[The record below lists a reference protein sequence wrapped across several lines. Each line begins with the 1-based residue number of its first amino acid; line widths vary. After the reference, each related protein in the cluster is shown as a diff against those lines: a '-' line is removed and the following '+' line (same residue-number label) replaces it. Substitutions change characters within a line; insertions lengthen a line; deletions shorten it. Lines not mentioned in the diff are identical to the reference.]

1 MIFRRARRD
10 VWLLLL
16 LAALPA
22 VAYAPAWTA
31 HRLLGSGDGAAL
43 HFPLRALVWESYARG
58 ELPEW
63 NPNIFLGTP
72 LLAGYR
78 PGAFYPLMP
87 LLALLPPFAAFQ
99 TLVLL
104 SLSASAILVFLY
116 LRRLGAERV
125 GAFVGGLCFALGPYL
140 VAHLA
145 DTATLVAA
153 PLLPLV
159 LLAAEDHMRRGTA
172 ARAAGLAVSLA
183 LLLLAGS
190 PEAARAGA
198 ALVAGRLVV
207 GHVLMPSPR
216 GPSVRASVLALLAAA
231 LLAAPQLLPTLV
243 LARDAGRSIT
253 GLANRDRPLA
263 GLFGLVLRYASH
275 TPAAALALAALPL
288 ALTQTPI
295 RVLGLALA
303 LCLALQ
309 WGRGPLSAPGAP
321 GLVFELTLCVLAG
334 LSLSA
339 QWRARRQ
346 PEGAR
351 LRAYFLTAALA
362 SAAVLSVAAAAVG
375 PLPESLAGAVGVLAL
390 SLILYFSLA
399 SSPHTVRAGLWLL
412 PLTVSFVLQPG
423 GRRPWDFYPT
433 EADIYEGS
441 ATRRAL
447 WNAMGAGAHGRML
460 ALVRDW
466 PRDQEKDLAYANWA
480 GLAGGRSA
488 NGYDPMVPLRT
499 RVALG
504 SMGVGG
510 TLPNAFFRSEP
521 ARLEMLGVRWV
532 QVPASS
538 LAAPRIG
545 FAGDP
550 VDLRL
555 DPGRRRFF
563 PLPITPATE
572 IQVVSLLSDAVGVP
586 QGQDVA
592 RVEARLATGRSFEL
606 RLRAGVETAEWS
618 WERPDVRPRVAHAIA
633 PIFNTWTEPGA
644 SFAAHRYLGRLRL
657 PGRYHVDGVS
667 LEALPG
673 TGRLMLSRLA
683 VFDALTGALTPV
695 SLPAA
700 FASDGGVLAERAV
713 TPLVRLFEVAGATR
727 AWVAEAARV
736 LADDEAVVRALGAPD
751 ALGVDPRRQALVTAD
766 DARGLS
772 LSAES
777 RAGRAEVLVSA
788 DPRHLDVR
796 AEGPGLLV
804 VSEAWDGGW
813 SAAVD
818 DAPAP
823 MVRVNHAEMA
833 VALAPGIHRVLL
845 SYHTPGLALGAV
857 LAALT
862 ALVLGFAVAREA
874 RGKRS

>member
-1 MIFRRARRD
+1 
-10 VWLLLL
+10 
-16 LAALPA
+16 
-22 VAYAPAWTA
+22 
-31 HRLLGSGDGAAL
+31 
-43 HFPLRALVWESYARG
+43 
-58 ELPEW
+58 
-63 NPNIFLGTP
+63 
-72 LLAGYR
+72 
-78 PGAFYPLMP
+78 
-87 LLALLPPFAAFQ
+87 
-99 TLVLL
+99 
-104 SLSASAILVFLY
+104 
-116 LRRLGAERV
+116 
-125 GAFVGGLCFALGPYL
+125 
-140 VAHLA
+140 
-145 DTATLVAA
+145 
-153 PLLPLV
+153 
-159 LLAAEDHMRRGTA
+159 
-172 ARAAGLAVSLA
+172 
-183 LLLLAGS
+183 
-190 PEAARAGA
+190 
-198 ALVAGRLVV
+198 
-207 GHVLMPSPR
+207 
-216 GPSVRASVLALLAAA
+216 
-231 LLAAPQLLPTLV
+231 V
-243 LARDAGRSIT
+243 LARDAGRSVT

-275 TPAAALALAALPL
+275 TPAASLALAALPL

-303 LCLALQ
+303 ICLALQ

-346 PEGAR
+346 AEGAR

-375 PLPESLAGAVGVLAL
+375 PLPDSLAGAVGVLAL

-399 SSPHTVRAGLWLL
+399 PSPHTVRAGLWLL

-423 GRRPWDFYPT
+423 GRRPWDLYPT

-466 PRDQEKDLAYANWA
+466 PRDQERDLAYANWA

-499 RVALG
+499 RAALG
-504 SMGVGG
+504 GMGVGG

-532 QVPASS
+532 QVPATS

-550 VDLRL
+550 VDQRL
-555 DPGRRRFF
+555 APGRRRFF
-563 PLPITPATE
+563 PLPMAPATE
-572 IQVVSLLSDAVGVP
+572 IQVVSLLSDAVGVA
-586 QGQDVA
+586 QGQEVA

-606 RLRAGVETAEWS
+606 SLRAGVDTAEWS
-618 WERPDVRPRVAHAIA
+618 WERADVRPRVAHQLA
-633 PIFNTWTEPGA
+633 PVFNTWTDPGTTF
-644 SFAAHRYLGRLRL
+644 SAHRYLGRLRL
-657 PGRYHVDGVS
+657 PGRYFVDGVS
-667 LEALPG
+667 LEARPD

-700 FASDGGVLAERAV
+700 FVSDGGVLAERAV
-713 TPLVRLFEVAGATR
+713 TPLVRLFEVPGGVR
-727 AWVAEAARV
+727 AWVAERTRV
-736 LADDEAVVRALGAPD
+736 LPDEEAVIRALGLPEAI
-751 ALGVDPRRQALVTAD
+751 GVDPHREAFVTPD
-766 DARGLS
+766 DVRGLK
-772 LSAES
+772 LDAGS
-777 RAGRAEVLVSA
+777 RSGRAEVLVPA
-788 DPRHLDVR
+788 DPRRLDIR
-796 AEGPGLLV
+796 TEGPGLLV
-804 VSEAWDGGW
+804 VSEGWDRGW

-818 DAPAP
+818 DARAP
-823 MVRVNHAEMA
+823 IVRVNHALMA
-833 VALAPGIHRVLL
+833 VALGPGIHRVVLT
-845 SYHTPGLALGAV
+845 YRTPGLALGTV

-862 ALVLGFAVAREA
+862 ALLLGVTVARGA

>member
-1 MIFRRARRD
+1 VIFRRARRD

-823 MVRVNHAEMA
+823 IVRVNHAEMA

>member
-243 LARDAGRSIT
+243 LARDAGRSVT

-375 PLPESLAGAVGVLAL
+375 PLPDSLAGAVGVLAL

-644 SFAAHRYLGRLRL
+644 SFAAHRYLARLRL

-823 MVRVNHAEMA
+823 IVRVNHAEMA

>member
-1 MIFRRARRD
+1 MILRRARRD
-10 VWLLLL
+10 VFLLLL

-22 VAYAPAWTA
+22 VAYAPAWTG

-63 NPNIFLGTP
+63 NPTIFLGTP
-72 LLAGYR
+72 LLAAYR
-78 PGAFYPLMP
+78 PGAFHPLMP
-87 LLALLPPFAAFQ
+87 VLAVLPPFAAFQ
-99 TLVLL
+99 VLVLV
-104 SLSASAILVFLY
+104 SLAASAILVFLY

-159 LLAAEDHMRRGTA
+159 LLAAEDHMRLGTP
-172 ARAAGLAVSLA
+172 ARAAGLAISLA

-216 GPSVRASVLALLAAA
+216 GPSVRASLLALLAAA
-231 LLAAPQLLPTLV
+231 LLAAPQLVPTLV
-243 LARDAGRSIT
+243 LARDAGRSVT
-253 GLANRDRPLA
+253 GMANRDRPLA

-275 TPAAALALAALPL
+275 TPAASLALAALPL

-339 QWRARRQ
+339 QWRARRTA
-346 PEGAR
+346 EGAR

-362 SAAVLSVAAAAVG
+362 SAAALSVAATAMG

-399 SSPHTVRAGLWLL
+399 TSPHTVRAGLWLL
-412 PLTVSFVLQPG
+412 PLTVSFLLQPG

-433 EADIYEGS
+433 EADLYAGS
-441 ATRRAL
+441 ATRSAL

-499 RVALG
+499 RTALG
-504 SMGVGG
+504 GMGVGG

-532 QVPASS
+532 QVPATS

-555 DPGRRRFF
+555 EPGRRRFF
-563 PLPITPATE
+563 PLPMAPATE

-586 QGQDVA
+586 QGQEVA

-606 RLRAGVETAEWS
+606 SLRAGVDTAEWS
-618 WERPDVRPRVAHAIA
+618 WERADVRPRVAHQLA
-633 PIFNTWTEPGA
+633 PVFNTWTDPGTTF
-644 SFAAHRYLGRLRL
+644 SAHRYLGRLRL
-657 PGRYHVDGVS
+657 PGRYFVDGVS
-667 LEALPG
+667 LEARPD
-673 TGRLMLSRLA
+673 TGRLMLARLA

-713 TPLVRLFEVAGATR
+713 TPLVRLFEVPGGAR
-727 AWVAEAARV
+727 AWVAERPRI
-736 LADDEAVVRALGAPD
+736 LPDEEAVVRALGMPAAIGLD
-751 ALGVDPRRQALVTAD
+751 SHREALVTPE
-766 DARGLS
+766 DARGLK
-772 LSAES
+772 LDAGS
-777 RAGRAEVLVSA
+777 RSGRAEVLVPA
-788 DPRHLDVR
+788 DPRRLDIR

-804 VSEAWDGGW
+804 VSEGWDRGW

-823 MVRVNHAEMA
+823 IVRVNHAEMA
-833 VALAPGIHRVLL
+833 VALGPGIHRVVLT
-845 SYHTPGLALGAV
+845 YRTPGLALGAA

-862 ALVLGFAVAREA
+862 ALLLGLSVARGA
-874 RGKRS
+874 RGPRS

>member
-1 MIFRRARRD
+1 
-10 VWLLLL
+10 
-16 LAALPA
+16 
-22 VAYAPAWTA
+22 
-31 HRLLGSGDGAAL
+31 
-43 HFPLRALVWESYARG
+43 
-58 ELPEW
+58 
-63 NPNIFLGTP
+63 
-72 LLAGYR
+72 
-78 PGAFYPLMP
+78 
-87 LLALLPPFAAFQ
+87 
-99 TLVLL
+99 
-104 SLSASAILVFLY
+104 
-116 LRRLGAERV
+116 V

-159 LLAAEDHMRRGTA
+159 LLAAEDHMRLGTP

-216 GPSVRASVLALLAAA
+216 GPSVRASLLALLAAA
-231 LLAAPQLLPTLV
+231 LLAAPQLVPTLL
-243 LARDAGRSIT
+243 LAGDAGRSVT

-275 TPAAALALAALPL
+275 TPAASLALAALPL

-303 LCLALQ
+303 ICLALQ

-339 QWRARRQ
+339 QWRARRTA
-346 PEGAR
+346 EGAR

-399 SSPHTVRAGLWLL
+399 PSPHTVRAGLWLL

-433 EADIYEGS
+433 EADLYEGS
-441 ATRRAL
+441 ATRSAL
-447 WNAMGAGAHGRML
+447 WNAMGAGAHGRVL

-466 PRDQEKDLAYANWA
+466 PRDQERDLAYANWA

-499 RVALG
+499 RAALG
-504 SMGVGG
+504 GMGVGG

-532 QVPASS
+532 QVPATS

-555 DPGRRRFF
+555 EPGRRRFF
-563 PLPITPATE
+563 PVPMTPATE
-572 IQVVSLLSDAVGVP
+572 IQVVSLLSDAVGVA
-586 QGQDVA
+586 QGQEVA

-606 RLRAGVETAEWS
+606 SLRAGVDTAEWS
-618 WERPDVRPRVAHAIA
+618 WERADVRPRMAHQLA
-633 PIFNTWTEPGA
+633 PVFNTWTDPGT

-657 PGRYHVDGVS
+657 PGRYFVDGVS
-667 LEALPG
+667 LEARPD
-673 TGRLMLSRLA
+673 TGRLMLARLA

-700 FASDGGVLAERAV
+700 FVSDGGVLAERAV
-713 TPLVRLFEVAGATR
+713 TPLVRLFEVPGAAR
-727 AWVAEAARV
+727 AWVVERPRV
-736 LADDEAVVRALGAPD
+736 FADDEAVVRGLGLPGAIGLDPHREALM
-751 ALGVDPRRQALVTAD
+751 TTE
-766 DARGLS
+766 DARDLH
-772 LSAES
+772 LDAHA
-777 RAGRAEVLVSA
+777 RAGRAEFLVPA
-788 DPRHLDVR
+788 DPRRLDIR

-804 VSEAWDGGW
+804 VSEGWDRGW

-818 DAPAP
+818 DARAP
-823 MVRVNHAEMA
+823 IVRVNHAEMGI
-833 VALAPGIHRVLL
+833 ALGPGIHRVVL
-845 SYHTPGLALGAV
+845 SYRTPGLALGAI
-857 LAALT
+857 LAAL
-862 ALVLGFAVAREA
+862 AAASLGVVLA
-874 RGKRS
+874 RGSGRGRG

>member
-207 GHVLMPSPR
+207 GHVLMPGPR

-346 PEGAR
+346 AEGAR

-644 SFAAHRYLGRLRL
+644 SFAAHRYLARLRL

-823 MVRVNHAEMA
+823 IVRVNHAEMA